1 MNDTTSDTSSN
12 LPHTV
17 PVDARHR
24 LDEAALAGLLR
35 DTQPDFAGGLEVT
48 QFPGGYSNPTFLL
61 RYATRDGAPGRLVL
75 RKKPA
80 GRLLPSAHQVDREFA
95 ILRALAASD
104 VPVPRAVLAMPD
116 GNPVLGEAFYLMAH
130 VEGRIVTDPSMPGLA
145 PAERAA
151 IFDSMAEVLARLHH
165 LDHRALGLGAW
176 ERPEPYVARQ
186 IERWTKQYRAA
197 QTADIPAMERL
208 IDWLPRHVPVDA
220 SVTITHGDYKLAN
233 LVVHPREPRVIA
245 VLDWELWAI
254 GHPLCDLGFNALA
267 WHLAEP
273 PAGLTAFD
281 WRALGIPSEV
291 DHLAAYCA
299 RTGRAR
305 IDDWPFYLA
314 FNLFKLAAILQGVY
328 RRALDGTAA
337 SPQSLARGAL
347 AAQRAEQAWRLV
359 S

>member
-1 MNDTTSDTSSN
+1 MSN

-17 PVDARHR
+17 AVDERHR
-24 LDEAALAGLLR
+24 LDEAALAQLLR
-35 DTQPDFAGGLEVT
+35 ETRPDFAGDLVVT
-48 QFPGGYSNPTFLL
+48 QFPGGYSNPTYLL
-61 RYATRDGAPGRLVL
+61 RYAARGGGQRRLVL

-95 ILRALAASD
+95 ILRALAGSGI
-104 VPVPRAVLAMPD
+104 PVPGAILTMAD
-116 GNPVLGEAFYLMAH
+116 GNPVLGQAFYLMEH
-130 VEGRIVTDPSMPGLA
+130 VEGRIFTDPAMPGLA
-145 PAERAA
+145 PTERAA
-151 IFDSMAEVLARLHH
+151 IFDSMNAVLARLHA
-165 LDHRALGLGAW
+165 LDHRALGLAAW

-197 QTADIPAMERL
+197 QTAEIAAMERL
-208 IDWLPRHVPVDA
+208 IAWLPAHIPADA
-220 SVTITHGDYKLAN
+220 SVAITHGDYKLAN
-233 LVVHPREPRVIA
+233 LVVHPHEPRVIA

-273 PAGLTAFD
+273 PAGLAALD
-281 WRALGIPSEV
+281 WRALGVPGEQ
-291 DHLAAYCA
+291 DYLAAYCR
-299 RTGRAR
+299 RTGRER
-305 IDDWPFYLA
+305 IDDWNFYLA

-359 S
+359 G

>member
-1 MNDTTSDTSSN
+1 MPN
-12 LPHTV
+12 LPDTV

-24 LDEAALAGLLR
+24 LDEDKLSNLLR
-35 DTQPDFAGGLEVT
+35 ETRPDFAGDLEVR
-48 QFPGGYSNPTFLL
+48 QFPGGYSNPTYLL
-61 RYATRDGAPGRLVL
+61 RYRMRDGGPGRLVL

-80 GRLLPSAHQVDREFA
+80 GRLLASAHQVDREFA
-95 ILRALAASD
+95 ILRALAGTD
-104 VPVPRAVLAMPD
+104 VPVPQAVLAMPD

-130 VEGRIVTDPSMPGLA
+130 VEGRIFTDPAMPGLA

-151 IFDSMAEVLARLHH
+151 IFDSMNEVLARLHR

-186 IERWTKQYRAA
+186 IERWTTQYRAA

-208 IDWLPRHVPVDA
+208 IDWLPRHLPADTA
-220 SVTITHGDYKLAN
+220 VTITHGDYKLAN

-273 PAGLTAFD
+273 PAGLAALD
-281 WRALGIPSEV
+281 WRSLGIPSESE
-291 DHLAAYCA
+291 HLAAYGR
-299 RTGRAR
+299 RTGRAG
-305 IDDWPFYLA
+305 IDDWNFYLA

-359 S
+359 SA

>member
-1 MNDTTSDTSSN
+1 MDN
-12 LPHTV
+12 LPRTV
-17 PVDARHR
+17 PVDDRHR
-24 LDEAALAGLLR
+24 FDEAALAALLR
-35 DTQPDFAGGLEVT
+35 DTQPDFAGELAVS
-48 QFPGGYSNPTFLL
+48 QFPGGYSNPTYLL
-61 RYATRDGAPGRLVL
+61 RHATRDGAQARLVL

-80 GRLLPSAHQVDREFA
+80 GKLLASAHQVDREFG
-95 ILRALAASD
+95 ILRALAGSGI
-104 VPVPRAVLAMPD
+104 PVPKAVLAMPD
-116 GNPVLGEAFYLMAH
+116 GNPVLGQAFYLMEH
-130 VEGRIVTDPSMPGLA
+130 VEGRIFTDPAMPGLA

-151 IFDSMAEVLARLHH
+151 IFDAMNAVLARLHG
-165 LDHRALGLGAW
+165 LDHRALGLAAF

-197 QTADIPAMERL
+197 QTGDIPAMERL
-208 IDWLPRHVPVDA
+208 IEWLPRHVPADT

-233 LVVHPREPRVIA
+233 LVVHPTEPRIVA

-273 PAGLTAFD
+273 PAGLAALD
-281 WRALGIPSEV
+281 WRSLGLMTEADYV
-291 DHLAAYCA
+291 AAYCR

-305 IDDWPFYLA
+305 IDDWNFYLA

-337 SPQSLARGAL
+337 SAQSLERGAL
-347 AAQRAEQAWRLV
+347 AAARAEQAWRLV
-359 S
+359 G